1 MKYTSVDLVEII
13 QDCNNN
19 NNTRLE
25 QLGYIKDDELTNKYV
40 YVYKDMRINSI
51 VVILKGYN
59 KEEFPKDFTLT
70 HLYIFNHL
78 KNINEHL
85 AVSESLINNICERY
99 SDTEITFIGHSLGG
113 LLINKQLN
121 NTKHKCYTYNP
132 FLVDLKSS
140 DNIKNYRANLDLG
153 SLGLIGKEEKTI
165 YINFIDYLV
174 TKKGNIFDLLLDSH
188 DTKIFTLYDDLE
200 IPIDILTY
208 Q

>member
-59 KEEFPKDFTLT
+59 NEEFPKDFTFT
-70 HLYIFNHL
+70 YQYIFKHL